1 MEKISLDTFYKLF
14 TYECKKPIG
23 EDSKQLY
30 IHIIFK
36 EFMNRK
42 CSDNSTDRSGF
53 EIEKINYC
61 NFFDQICLDELNAA
75 GLISIDK
82 TIKVYPMWLKY
93 LEVENPNQIKLVTNY
108 IDDLQSQ
115 SFKES
120 ICMKNSFT
128 IDSCNKLIT
137 EFIKEQEVLK
147 STYYQASDVLRHCA
161 NWIAKK
167 PKNKNISTSN
177 KL

>member
-14 TYECKKPIG
+14 SYECKKPISI
-23 EDSKQLY
+23 EAQNFYMSVL
-30 IHIIFK
+30 FK
-36 EFMNRK
+36 EFLKRK
-42 CSDNSTDRSGF
+42 SQGISSDRSGF
-53 EIEKINYC
+53 EIDKMNYVD
-61 NFFDQICLDELNAA
+61 FYQQIYLDELNQS
-75 GLISIDK
+75 GLISIEK
-82 TIKVYPMWLKY
+82 NIKVYPMWLKY
-93 LEVENPNQIKLVTNY
+93 LEIENPNQIKLVTNY
-108 IDDLQSQ
+108 IDDLHSQ

-120 ICMKNSFT
+120 ICMKNSIT
-128 IDSCNKLIT
+128 IDYCDKLIKD
-137 EFIKEQEVLK
+137 FIQEQEVLK

>member
-14 TYECKKPIG
+14 TYECKKPISI
-23 EDSKQLY
+23 EAQNFY
-30 IHIIFK
+30 ISFLFK
-36 EFMNRK
+36 EFTNRK
-42 CSDNSTDRSGF
+42 SKGISSDRSGF
-53 EIEKINYC
+53 EIDKMKYVDFYE
-61 NFFDQICLDELNAA
+61 QIYLDELNQS
-75 GLISIDK
+75 GLISIEK
-82 TIKVYPMWLKY
+82 NIKIYPLWLKY
-93 LEVENPNQIKLVTNY
+93 LEIENPNQIKLVTNY

-120 ICMKNSFT
+120 ICMKNSIT
-128 IDSCNKLIT
+128 IDSCNKLIKD
-137 EFIKEQEVLK
+137 FIQEQEVLK